1 MSIGKRVCTI
11 SAAGRFGA
19 ALLGLMI
26 AGGDLAHAN
35 DPNCRAANEGKFDGT
50 AFSNTSSGLSIIYK
64 RFAEFAEGDAIT
76 IILAP
81 QVNNPLALSYYSF
94 YALGTSSIFEYGLN
108 FGQQQ
113 EIKLFPTGNGVTGG
127 QVNITNGGYDLN
139 QVVQVLWICVSSQPA
154 PAGISSVTPDT
165 GPAAGGTPVGI
176 SGTGFT
182 GATAV
187 QFGGVNA
194 TAFTVN
200 SDTSITATSP
210 AGSGTVDVTVVGS
223 GSVGMSEVKTP
234 DQFTYSGSPTPV
246 PSVTAVTSNVGPP
259 YGGTEVTITGTNFLN
274 GVTGV
279 KFGSIIVAKDFFVTS
294 ATSITTIAPAGTGTV
309 DVAVTNAGGTSATSA
324 ADQFT
329 YTVANTHDFNGD
341 GKSDILWKDTGG
353 DVALWAMNGG
363 QVAQA
368 GSLGDVGGA
377 WSVVAQRDFA
387 VGDTDML
394 WRDTGGD
401 LAVWFMN
408 GLTIASTASLGN
420 VSTNWTV
427 FGASGYSGGDIG
439 EIFWRD
445 TAGDLAVWLMNGAQL
460 VSTAS
465 LGNVP
470 TSWTVAG
477 ADGGGDIF
485 WRDTAGDLAI
495 WQVSG
500 SQLVQSA
507 GLGTVPGNWVIAGL
521 GDFNGDGATDIL
533 WRDTNTGIV
542 AIWFLTSTFT
552 VQSVASLGVVPSTW
566 IIAQTGDYN
575 GDGKSD
581 ILWTDTAGDV
591 AMWIMNGA
599 TVASSIGVANVGPSW
614 QVQNTN
620 AD

>member
-1 MSIGKRVCTI
+1 
-11 SAAGRFGA
+11 
-19 ALLGLMI
+19 MI
-26 AGGDLAHAN
+26 AGGDHAHAN
-35 DPNCRAANEGKFDGT
+35 DPNCLAANEGKFDGT
-50 AFSNTSSGLSIIYK
+50 AYSNTSSGLSIAYK
-64 RFAEFAEGDAIT
+64 RFVDFAEGDAIT

-81 QVNNPLALSYYSF
+81 QVSNPLALSYYRF
-94 YALGTSSIFEYGLN
+94 YALGTSPIFEYGLN

-139 QVVQVLWICVSSQPA
+139 QVVQVQWVCVSSQPA

-165 GPAAGGTPVGI
+165 GPAAGGTTVGI

-200 SDTSITATSP
+200 SGTSITATSP
-210 AGSGTVDVTVVGS
+210 AGSGTVDVTVIGS

-234 DQFTYSGSPTPV
+234 DQFTYSGSPTPA
-246 PSVTAVTSNVGPP
+246 PSVTAVISNAGPP

-274 GVTGV
+274 GITGV
-279 KFGSIIVAKDFFVTS
+279 KFGSIIVPKDFFVTS
-294 ATSITTIAPAGTGTV
+294 ATSITAIAPAGTGTV
-309 DVAVTNAGGTSATSA
+309 DVAVTNAGGTSAASA

-341 GKSDILWKDTGG
+341 GKSDILWNDTSG
-353 DVALWAMNGG
+353 DVALWTMNGG
-363 QVAQA
+363 QVAQTGGLGNV
-368 GSLGDVGGA
+368 GSA

-387 VGDTDML
+387 AGDADIL
-394 WRDTGGD
+394 WRDTSGD
-401 LAVWFMN
+401 LAMWFMH
-408 GLTIASTASLGN
+408 GLTISSTASLGN

-427 FGASGYSGGDIG
+427 FGASGYSGSDIG

-445 TAGDLAVWLMNGAQL
+445 TAGDLAVWIMNGAQL

-485 WRDTAGDLAI
+485 WRDTAGDLAV
-495 WQVSG
+495 WQVRG
-500 SQLVQSA
+500 PQLVQSA

-533 WRDTNTGIV
+533 WRDTNTGTV
-542 AIWFLTSTFT
+542 AIWFLTSTFA
-552 VQSVASLGVVPSTW
+552 VQSIASLGVVPSTW
-566 IIAQTGDYN
+566 TVAQTGDYN

-599 TVASSIGVANVGPSW
+599 TVSSSIGVSNVGPSW